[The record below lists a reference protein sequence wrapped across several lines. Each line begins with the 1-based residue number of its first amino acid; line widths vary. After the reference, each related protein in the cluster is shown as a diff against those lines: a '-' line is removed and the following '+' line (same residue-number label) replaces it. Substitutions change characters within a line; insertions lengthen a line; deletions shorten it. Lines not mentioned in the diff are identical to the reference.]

1 MKFPK
6 ITSKYDNVNTFINTL
21 APLVCNEWLS
31 RRHKK
36 QKTISPAV
44 VIAQAGLESGWNL
57 KAKTLFGIKGKGA
70 KLNTKEFING
80 EYISIQDSFKQYPN
94 IASAV
99 QGYYDL
105 MQKANYNDATSATTP
120 EKEVYGLTNA
130 VNNTAR
136 DRNGKYVG
144 YNYATSPTYYKD
156 VLKIINNFELTKFN
170 DYVKSVN
177 KAKVKINN
185 TSLKKHDKV
194 KFTGTTDING
204 THLKYTNRVFDVY
217 LISEKDN
224 KVLLDYQKQHYAWVK
239 LSEVRKVDD

>member
-6 ITSKYDNVNTFINTL
+6 INSKYDNVNTFINTL
-21 APLVCNEWLS
+21 APIVCNEWLY
-31 RRHKK
+31 RRSKK

-57 KAKTLFGIKGKGA
+57 KAKTLFGIKGKGN

-80 EYISIQDSFKQYPN
+80 EYISIQDSFKNYPT
-94 IASAV
+94 ITAAV

-105 MQKANYNDATSATTP
+105 MQKANYDDATSATTP
-120 EKEVYGLTNA
+120 EKEIYGLTNA
-130 VNNTAR
+130 VNGTNK
-136 DRNGKYVG
+136 DKNGKYVG
-144 YNYATSPTYYKD
+144 YNYATSPTYYND
-156 VLKIINNFELTKFN
+156 VLKIVNNFDLTKFN
-170 DYVKSVN
+170 DYVKSANNKEV
-177 KAKVKINN
+177 KAKN

-194 KFTGTTDING
+194 KFIGKTDING

-217 LISEKDN
+217 MISEKDN

-239 LSEVRKVDD
+239 LSDVRKVED